1 MDDMELFYTKDMANE
16 GKRVDLFTP
25 TGEKTEHWIVIRSIH
40 SDAYKAAQAE
50 AMRSTLGGEEDTVS
64 DKNNKVLASLIKSWS
79 FKTELTQGSAVA
91 FINKAPQI
99 ADKIYTLA
107 VNAEFFYKKKP

>member
-1 MDDMELFYTKDMANE
+1 MELFYTKDMANE
-16 GKRVDLFTP
+16 GKRIDLFTP

-40 SDAYKAAQAE
+40 SDAYKAAQSA
-50 AMRSTLGGEEDTVS
+50 AMRDALGGEDSVA

-79 FKTELTQGSAVA
+79 FKTELTQDSAIA

-107 VNAEFFYKKKP
+107 VNAEFFYKKKPLS